1 MGVDVGRESHPYAVT
16 PVRFVT
22 RNDYRASCLSDANS
36 TARASATHRNN
47 VAWCV
52 TSLEGGGDS
61 PAPCRARIVH
71 HFRDFRRL
79 RRFHPGNAP
88 PPAQGSD
95 AHGGT
100 ARSRIV
106 ARRVDFQRPASER
119 SGADQCTLR
128 RNAASGSSTEIA
140 DSARRWKLVKGEQQ
154 VRRRWTNEH
163 CPYIHGAGRTAVIER
178 DHGAVRRAELS
189 TREGGQLRGGRGARW
204 ICGQCG
210 IGINSRDRGRS
221 AYPLDDGV
229 GRRLKH
235 LRNACIPQ
243 TGVIFARAGFSL
255 GGSEWKSGPRDA
267 PGPQDGWRASMEIRT
282 RDGAAELAEIRA
294 IHIST
299 VPTGRP

>member
-1 MGVDVGRESHPYAVT
+1 MRRLPLKG
-16 PVRFVT
+16 
-22 RNDYRASCLSDANS
+22 
-36 TARASATHRNN
+36 ATH
-47 VAWCV
+47 
-52 TSLEGGGDS
+52 T
-61 PAPCRARIVH
+61 
-71 HFRDFRRL
+71 
-79 RRFHPGNAP
+79 
-88 PPAQGSD
+88 
-95 AHGGT
+95 GGT

-106 ARRVDFQRPASER
+106 AKRVDFQRPASER
-119 SGADQCTLR
+119 SGADQCNLR

-178 DHGAVRRAELS
+178 DHRAVRRAELS
-189 TREGGQLRGGRGARW
+189 THEGGQLRGGRGARW

-210 IGINSRDRGRS
+210 IGINSGDRGRS

-229 GRRLKH
+229 GRRIEH

-243 TGVIFARAGFSL
+243 TGVMFARAGFSL

-267 PGPQDGWRASMEIRT
+267 PGPQDGWRASIEIRT